1 MFYGCPKFVNEQ
13 HSVYIIRG
21 YVVFASP
28 VPGYYVQTWWHH
40 PQNRKYITYRSDRAT
55 AMDNMHKIWWSCH
68 MWILSKCGK
77 DWAFN
82 SGYMLADRKTNRH
95 AHTHTHREREKETC
109 MVTILRCLP
118 GVRNSE
124 EQLRRNYKLICRS
137 WVEWMERRVDNKIR
151 QSGGSQKCR

>member
-1 MFYGCPKFVNEQ
+1 MSE
-13 HSVYIIRG
+13 IREWTT
-21 YVVFASP
+21 FSLHN
-28 VPGYYVQTWWHH
+28 PGIRCVRVACSWLLHTNMMTSST
-40 PQNRKYITYRSDRAT
+40 NRKYITYCSDRAT
-55 AMDNMHKIWWSCH
+55 AMDNMHKIWWSCD

-82 SGYMLADRKTNRH
+82 SGYMLAVRKTNRH
-95 AHTHTHREREKETC
+95 AHTHTQREREKETC

-124 EQLRRNYKLICRS
+124 EQFRRNYKLICRS
-137 WVEWMERRVDNKIR
+137 WVEWVERRVDNKIL